1 MSKHTTHKATPQ
13 GRAVTLTRR
22 TRKQA
27 QAKAHRELA
36 TSFERFM
43 MEHNERQR
51 VGDPLSRLATVYK
64 LEITQ

>member
-1 MSKHTTHKATPQ
+1 MPKHNTHKATPQ
-13 GRAVTLTRR
+13 GRAVTLSRR
-22 TRKQA
+22 NRKQA

-51 VGDPLSRLATVYK
+51 VGGPLTRLATVYK
-64 LEITQ
+64 LEVTQ